1 MVSIVRSRL
10 MTNIAFL
17 AGGVLF
23 LFGLFIG
30 AIWLFQE
37 RIAFQPERGP
47 FPLDAGVP
55 RVEYT
60 AADGQRLFAYVVGD
74 PVAAPGLLIVFHG
87 NADLAVRQVEW
98 ANEVVRRTGIA
109 VMLTEYRGYM
119 GLGGKPTYEGSR
131 LDAEAAY
138 RYATDNFRVPPQD
151 IAFFGHSLGTAIAAE
166 LATRHRPDRPATLV
180 LQSPFTSAREMSSII
195 IGRRPA
201 DLTWKIV
208 SRLHFDTRTH
218 VASLDAPV
226 SVSHGDADRIIPPG
240 MGYSVFN
247 AAKIK
252 GAWLLVSGGSHND
265 VEQRGG
271 EAYWSWIVSALEP
284 LRAAAPTH

>member
-47 FPLDAGVP
+47 FPPDAGVP

-74 PVAAPGLLIVFHG
+74 PVTAPGLLMVFHG
-87 NADLAVRQVEW
+87 NADLAVRQVQW

-138 RYATDNFRVPPQD
+138 RYATDTLHVAPRS
-151 IAFFGHSLGTAIAAE
+151 IAFFGHSLGTAVAAE
-166 LATRHRPDRPATLV
+166 LAARHLPIALV
-180 LQSPFTSAREMSSII
+180 LQSPFTSAREMSSTI

-201 DLTWKIV
+201 DLTWNIV
-208 SRLHFDTRTH
+208 SRLHFDTRTS

-226 SVSHGDADRIIPPG
+226 SVSHGSLDRLIPPR
-240 MGYSVFN
+240 MGKSVFE

-252 GAWLLVSGGSHND
+252 GAWLLVPGGSHND

-284 LRAAAPTH
+284 LRAAALTH

>member
-10 MTNIAFL
+10 MTNIAFFA
-17 AGGVLF
+17 AGALL

-30 AIWLFQE
+30 AVWLFQE

-47 FPLDAGVP
+47 FPPDAGVP

-60 AADGQRLFAYVVGD
+60 ATDGQRLFAYVVGD
-74 PVAAPGLLIVFHG
+74 PGTAPGLLIVFHG

-98 ANEVVRRTGIA
+98 AKEIVRRTGIA

-131 LDAEAAY
+131 RDAEAAY
-138 RYATDNFRVPPQD
+138 RYATDSLHVAPRR

-166 LATRHRPDRPATLV
+166 LATRHRPAVLV
-180 LQSPFTSAREMSSII
+180 LQSPFTSARAMSSII

-201 DLTWKIV
+201 ELTWNIV
-208 SRLHFDTRTH
+208 SRLHFDTETS

-226 SVSHGDADRIIPPG
+226 SVSHGENDRIIPSH
-240 MGYSVFN
+240 MGKSVFD

-252 GAWLLVSGGSHND
+252 GEWLLVPAGSHND

-271 EAYWSWIVSALEP
+271 EAYWSWLVSALEP
-284 LRAAAPTH
+284 LQAPASIH